1 MAGPWYWCLDHERV
15 EPSEGCPN
23 DRRLG
28 PYESREQAERALEI
42 ARERTEA
49 WDAEDAA
56 ENNWGDE

>member
-1 MAGPWYWCLDHERV
+1 MAGPWYWCLDHQRV
-15 EPSEGCPN
+15 EAGEGCPN

-28 PYESREQAERALEI
+28 PYEDRERAERALEI

-56 ENNWGDE
+56 EDAWDD